1 MTDQKPFPSDQ
12 ISDDLE
18 CLMLCLVLTEYAP
31 DEMLYF
37 LFFKGDAFAERTKAE
52 FSEVIRHRLWS
63 RAFYERLTEMEFE
76 CDDDLYRYLQV
87 VWNYCYDG
95 GPKPQPV

>member
-1 MTDQKPFPSDQ
+1 MTDQTPFPRNQ

-18 CLMLCLVLTEYAP
+18 RLMLCLVLTEYAP
-31 DEMLYF
+31 DEMLYV
-37 LFFKGDAFAERTKAE
+37 LSFKGDAFAERTKAE

-76 CDDDLYRYLQV
+76 RDDDLFRHLQV
-87 VWNYCYDG
+87 MWSYCYD
-95 GPKPQPV
+95 